1 MSKLNVFFSPSKHAA
16 AIPHA
21 IPHATWHFR
30 RQKQKKK
37 AMLSLPSLSFL
48 RFALP
53 FWHSFLRPPLLP
65 CVCCGSCGLFCLLGL
80 LGVFF
85 LARAILISLFPQGSR
100 TKNKTLYIIKP
111 SNKILILTLTLIL
124 YLIYHIKNHLSVSGI
139 HISYIIC
146 LYCLLSIHYK
156 IILFVQLYSDTVKL
170 YSYTV
175 YCYKL
180 YITYQIV
187 TQYVRE

>member
-1 MSKLNVFFSPSKHAA
+1 MSKLNVFFSSSERAA

-30 RQKQKKK
+30 LQKQKKK

-53 FWHSFLRPPLLP
+53 FWHSFLRSPLLP
-65 CVCCGSCGLFCLLGL
+65 CFCCGSCGVFCLLG
-80 LGVFF
+80 FF
-85 LARAILISLFPQGSR
+85 LFARAILISLFPQGSR

-111 SNKILILTLTLIL
+111 SNKILIIDISKIIYPYPLSI
-124 YLIYHIKNHLSVSGI
+124 YQISISIYHYH
-139 HISYIIC
+139 

-156 IILFVQLYSDTVKL
+156 LIIQLNYIIHHISNSHTVR
-170 YSYTV
+170 
-175 YCYKL
+175 
-180 YITYQIV
+180 QR
-187 TQYVRE
+187 VRVGVIS